1 MRILAGSKKR
11 LDVDPR
17 SFDDL
22 LAAYLNELR
31 VRNYGLSS
39 REQTSH
45 VLPRFFAFLEEQ
57 RVGEVRA
64 TTEEHVVAWA
74 KHLKT
79 SRTRRAGEPF
89 SASTQRTYLTLLM
102 RFFRFLA
109 RRGLVLQDPTLD
121 IALPQVSK
129 LPRAVLSHSQ
139 ARRLIEA
146 PSPFTPVGKRD
157 RALLEVLYGT
167 GIRVSEC
174 ARLELRDVDLGKG
187 TLFVRQ
193 GKGKKDRVVPFAG
206 QAAAALDLYLREG
219 RPAFTRSARQQALFL
234 SLTSGRAL
242 DAGSIQLVVREH
254 ARSAGLK
261 VAVSPH
267 ILRHTYAT
275 HLIQGGADVRHVQKL
290 LGHACLQS
298 TTIYTRVFP
307 KDLAKMVER
316 AHPRARPYNRRRERA
331 SWRRGER

>member
-11 LDVDPR
+11 LDVDPG
-17 SFDDL
+17 SYGDL
-22 LAAYLNELR
+22 LAAYVNELR

-39 REQTSH
+39 REQAAH
-45 VLPRFFAFLEEQ
+45 VLPRFFAFLEER
-57 RVGEVRA
+57 RVSDIRA

-74 KHLKT
+74 KHL
-79 SRTRRAGEPF
+79 SAAQNRHGEPLSPHTRR
-89 SASTQRTYLTLLM
+89 SYLVLLQ
-102 RFFRFLA
+102 RFFRFLD
-109 RRGLVLQDPTLD
+109 RRGMVLANPMLD
-121 IALPQVSK
+121 VVMPKVEK
-129 LPRAVLSHSQ
+129 LPRVVLSHSQ
-139 ARRLIEA
+139 AQRLIEA

-157 RALLEVLYGT
+157 RALLELLYGT
-167 GIRVSEC
+167 GLRLSEC

-219 RPAFTRSARQQALFL
+219 RPALTRTARQQALFL
-234 SLTSGRAL
+234 SSSSGKAMGS
-242 DAGSIQLVVREH
+242 GSIQLVVREH
-254 ARSAGLK
+254 ARTAGLK
-261 VAVSPH
+261 VSVSPH

-290 LGHACLQS
+290 LGHSCLQS

-307 KDLAKMVER
+307 KDLAKMVEK
-316 AHPRARPYNRRRERA
+316 AHPRERA
-331 SWRRGER
+331 RTRPPRPKR